1 MQESDGSLDNPF
13 KFSVIEEQISTGD
26 LAILKRAGEN
36 IYHFA
41 IFIQHDECD
50 PTFPLL
56 LVKGKTKPLQ
66 KFDRNLKR
74 FAHAVSAVTRIFYGD
89 YETVAVRS
97 LTSKTKL
104 GCHEAIKIVEEIPD
118 IPFSDTEVEAIEA
131 AKSSGDRSSILCTFM
146 VAHFYKKLGVLNTD
160 PDQITPH
167 NLEANLTLEEPK
179 YIKLP
184 PVKEG
189 PVAHGD
195 PPFLAKLV

>member
-1 MQESDGSLDNPF
+1 M
-13 KFSVIEEQISTGD
+13 IEEQISTGD
-26 LAILKRAGEN
+26 LAILKRAGED

-41 IFIQHDECD
+41 VFIQHDQCD
-50 PTFPLL
+50 PAFPLL
-56 LVKGKTKPLQ
+56 LVKGKTKPLP

-89 YETVAVRS
+89 YETVAIRS
-97 LTSKTKL
+97 LASKTNL
-104 GCHEAIKIVEEIPD
+104 DCHEAIKIVEEIPD
-118 IPFSDTEVEAIEA
+118 IPFSNSEVAAIEA
-131 AKSSGDRSSILCTFM
+131 AKTSEERSSILCTFM
-146 VAHFYKKLGVLNTD
+146 VAHFYKKLGVLNAD
-160 PDQITPH
+160 PDSITPH
-167 NLEANLTLEEPK
+167 NLETNLTLEEPK